1 MGRDWVEKAM
11 LVDSVSST
19 TSTKSTVSSSSTT
32 TATDSYQTFLTLL
45 MKQLEVQDP
54 TNPVDTTTF
63 TTQIVQL
70 SSLEQQ
76 MSVND
81 KLDELNSTVADL
93 ASSVTSS
100 LGTTSAAVNYY
111 GKTVEAEG
119 STTPLQDG
127 EASWEYDLNST
138 AASVRLTITDS
149 SGKTVY
155 SDVSSSTAAGT
166 HEVTWDGIG
175 TDGKSYSS
183 GIYTLSVTALD
194 SNGNDIDTTTRFRG
208 TVTSVDSSSGTAV
221 LTVGGVSIS
230 ADDVLTVS

>member
-1 MGRDWVEKAM
+1 M

-19 TSTKSTVSSSSTT
+19 TSTTSTKSTSGSSSST

-54 TNPVDTTTF
+54 TSPVDTTTF

-76 MSVND
+76 MSAND
-81 KLDELNSTVADL
+81 KLDELNSSVTDL
-93 ASSVTSS
+93 ASSVASS
-100 LGTTSAAVNYY
+100 LGTTGGAVNYY
-111 GKTVEAEG
+111 GRTVEAEG

-127 EASWEYDLNST
+127 EAGWEYDLDSA

-149 SGKTVY
+149 DGNTVY

-166 HEVTWDGIG
+166 HEVTWDGVG
-175 TDGKSYSS
+175 TNGKSYGS
-183 GIYTLSVTALD
+183 GTYTLSVAALD
-194 SNGNDIDTTTRFRG
+194 ASGNAIDTATRFKG

-221 LTVGGVSIS
+221 LNVGGVSLS
-230 ADDVLTVS
+230 ADKVLTVS